1 MFDAPVYAE
10 IQAHVNLVASF
21 HIFIMWILVG
31 ILNSLFPLNGLAAVR
46 PLKMFVSI
54 CFTQYNMNLPLF
66 YVEGYIEKLVYNH
79 FLLVVSSKPFL
90 WGFSIFHLKNKTKQK
105 TAGFLILNFLII
117 CVCLFFSV
125 KVLFLKL
132 LICIH
137 LGFVIY
143 YFLKKFSKFMVETW
157 NSEAPKLPR
166 QIIIIPAFEVQ
177 NFQ

>member
-1 MFDAPVYAE
+1 
-10 IQAHVNLVASF
+10 
-21 HIFIMWILVG
+21 MWILVG
-31 ILNSLFPLNGLAAVR
+31 IWDSLFPLNGLAAVR

-54 CFTQYNMNLPLF
+54 CLTQYNMNLPLF
-66 YVEGYIEKLVYNH
+66 YTEGYIEKLVYNH
-79 FLLVVSSKPFL
+79 FLLVASSKPFL
-90 WGFSIFHLKNKTKQK
+90 WGFSIFYLKNKTKQK
-105 TAGFLILNFLII
+105 NSRLSHFKFSNYL
-117 CVCLFFSV
+117 CLFFFFPV

-132 LICIH
+132 LICMH

-143 YFLKKFSKFMVETW
+143 YFLKEFSQFVVETW